1 MNELQ
6 KLPMG
11 FGMALFQNPAAAR
24 YFESL
29 SEPERR
35 KIVEQTHGIT
45 SKQEMQ
51 LFVSSLV
58 GNPPASY

>member
-1 MNELQ
+1 
-6 KLPMG
+6 MG

-51 LFVSSLV
+51 QFVSSLV